1 MGMRN
6 HCNNNIRSGCRQSV
20 LIPVGPV
27 SGVMLHICHWL
38 SRRLDGGRGMYML
51 LYLPYYGGESDKLF
65 ESEMY
70 ARGRGILHA
79 IMTIINTSVDFG
91 KNFHYIFYWK
101 IRRKGGE
108 VRSPVLIFKKSLISI
123 AIGIYKRN
131 VKYAMRASTNQTN

>member
-1 MGMRN
+1 
-6 HCNNNIRSGCRQSV
+6 
-20 LIPVGPV
+20 
-27 SGVMLHICHWL
+27 
-38 SRRLDGGRGMYML
+38 MYML

-101 IRRKGGE
+101 IRRKGG
-108 VRSPVLIFKKSLISI
+108 RLDPRF
-123 AIGIYKRN
+123 
-131 VKYAMRASTNQTN
+131 